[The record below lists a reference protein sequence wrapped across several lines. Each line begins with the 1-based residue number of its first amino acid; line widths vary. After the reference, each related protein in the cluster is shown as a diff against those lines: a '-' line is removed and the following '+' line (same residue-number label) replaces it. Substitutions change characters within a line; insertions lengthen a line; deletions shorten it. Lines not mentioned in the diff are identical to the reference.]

1 MGLPTYLIVILL
13 SGIQAII
20 AAVFFGTTLKRKLS
34 LVKSCAIYSI
44 VIVTAV
50 LIMFERVVQPY
61 RGLITFGLPLIMVFT
76 LFGDSIKNKIIA
88 YTIWMF
94 FSSVTDPVSYYL
106 VHWLDISDPFVNDM
120 VMNAVFSVIY
130 AFSLAIAHQYIKS
143 FKGLPDKKLFIAFL
157 FIPIIQIVTY
167 IYFFYLQFKV
177 GIITF
182 DGVANKYTGDNSF
195 PIFFIAL
202 SLITLVADYVFM
214 RIAIKSVSGIQE
226 KQRLELLEKES
237 ELNYEYYAELQKD
250 AVEMRKYRH
259 DVNNIIQTIR
269 YMVEQ
274 PSDESREEILRIAH
288 QLEKEINEIGLKK
301 YTNNNLVN
309 CILANNEKRFK
320 NKNISCNFNVVFP
333 ETTSISELDICR
345 LLTNI
350 FDNAYNA
357 LAISEV
363 QNKSIFLNIDYKDGY
378 IYLTEE
384 NNISLSSKDVDSQKK
399 KDSHYGLKIIKSI
412 SEKYNGFCEH
422 KINDATF
429 CLKISLQSIPSK

>member
-13 SGIQAII
+13 SGIQAVI
-20 AAVFFGTTLKRKLS
+20 AGTFFGKTLKSKLS
-34 LVKSCAIYSI
+34 FKITCAIYTL
-44 VIVTAV
+44 VIVCAV
-50 LIMFERVVQPY
+50 IIMFERVVQPY
-61 RGLITFGLPLIMVFT
+61 RGLVTFSLPLIMIFT
-76 LFGDSIKNKIIA
+76 LFNDSIKNKVIA
-88 YTIWMF
+88 YIIWMF
-94 FSSVTDPVSYYL
+94 FSCVTDPVSYYL
-106 VHWLDISDPFVNDM
+106 VYWLNIPDPFTSDI
-120 VMNAVFSVIY
+120 VMNVVFSIIY

-182 DGVANKYTGDNSF
+182 DGTANAYSGDNKF
-195 PIFFIAL
+195 PIFFIVL
-202 SLITLVADYVFM
+202 SIVTLAADYVFLH
-214 RIAIKSVSGIQE
+214 IAIKSVGGIQE

-237 ELNYEYYAELQKD
+237 ELNYEYYTELQKD

-269 YMVEQ
+269 YMIEQ
-274 PSDESREEILRIAH
+274 PSDESEEEIIRITH

-309 CILANNEKRFK
+309 CILANNEKRF
-320 NKNISCNFNVVFP
+320 NSNNISCNFNVVFP
-333 ETTSISELDICR
+333 ENTNIPELDICR

-357 LAISEV
+357 LTLSDKTE
-363 QNKSIFLNIDYKDGY
+363 KSISLNIDCLDGY
-378 IYLTEE
+378 IYIAEE
-384 NNISLSSKDVDSQKK
+384 NDTIKGTIAVQSPNK
-399 KDSHYGLKIIKSI
+399 KDSHYGLKIIKEI
-412 SEKYNGFCEH
+412 SEKYDGLFEYKTDDN
-422 KINDATF
+422 KF
-429 CLKISLQSIPSK
+429 CLKVSLKA

>member
-13 SGIQAII
+13 SGIQAVI

-34 LVKSCAIYSI
+34 LIESCTIYSV
-44 VIVTAV
+44 VIVLAV

-61 RGLITFGLPLIMVFT
+61 RGLVTFGLPLIMVFT

-88 YTIWMF
+88 YIIWMF
-94 FSSVTDPVSYYL
+94 FSCVTDPVSYYL
-106 VHWLDISDPFVNDM
+106 VHWLNVSDPFASDM
-120 VMNAVFSVIY
+120 VMNAVFSVMY
-130 AFSLAIAHQYIKS
+130 AFSLAVAHQYIKS

-167 IYFFYLQFKV
+167 IYFFYLQFDV

-182 DGVANKYTGDNSF
+182 DGVANEYTGDSKF
-195 PIFFIAL
+195 PIFFIIL
-202 SLITLVADYVFM
+202 SLVTLAADYVFM
-214 RIAIKSVSGIQE
+214 RISLKSVNGIQE

-237 ELNYEYYAELQKD
+237 ELNYEYYAELQED

-269 YMVEQ
+269 YMIKQ
-274 PSDESREEILRIAH
+274 PSNESKEEILRITD

-309 CILANNEKRFK
+309 CILANNEKRFN
-320 NKNISCNFNVVFP
+320 NKNISCDFNVVFP
-333 ETTSISELDICR
+333 ETTNISELDICR

-357 LAISEV
+357 LATSKASD
-363 QNKSIFLNIDYKDGY
+363 KSISVNIDCKDGY
-378 IYLTEE
+378 IYLKEE
-384 NNISLSSKDVDSQKK
+384 NNTGESTDEQRK
-399 KDSHYGLKIIKSI
+399 KDSHYGLEIIKSI
-412 SEKYNGFCEH
+412 AEKYNGLFESKVKDNKFC
-422 KINDATF
+422 ISVS
-429 CLKISLQSIPSK
+429 LKY

>member
-1 MGLPTYLIVILL
+1 MGLPTYLLVIFL
-13 SGIQAII
+13 SGIQAVI
-20 AAVFFGTTLKRKLS
+20 AAVFFSTTLKRKLS
-34 LVKSCAIYSI
+34 LSKSCIIYAV

-61 RGLITFGLPLIMVFT
+61 RGLVTFGLPLIMVLT
-76 LFGDSIKNKIIA
+76 LFSDTIKNKLIA
-88 YTIWMF
+88 YIVWMF
-94 FSSVTDPVSYYL
+94 FSSITDPISYYL
-106 VHWLDISDPFVNDM
+106 VHWLNITDPFASDM
-120 VMNAVFSVIY
+120 VMNAVFSVMY
-130 AFSLAIAHQYIKS
+130 AFSLAVAHQYIKS

-167 IYFFYLQFKV
+167 IYFFYLQFDV

-182 DGVANKYTGDNSF
+182 DGVANEYTGDSKF
-195 PIFFIAL
+195 PIFFIIL
-202 SLITLVADYVFM
+202 SLVTLAADYVFM
-214 RIAIKSVSGIQE
+214 RISLKSVNGIQE

-269 YMVEQ
+269 YMIEQ
-274 PSDESREEILRIAH
+274 PSDESKEEILRITH

-320 NKNISCNFNVVFP
+320 HKKISCNFNVVFP

-357 LAISEV
+357 LASSEV
-363 QNKSIFLNIDYKDGY
+363 SDKSIILNIDCKDGY
-378 IYLTEE
+378 IYLKEE
-384 NNISLSSKDVDSQKK
+384 NNTAENTDEQRK
-399 KDSHYGLKIIKSI
+399 KDSHYGLEIIKSI
-412 SEKYNGFCEH
+412 AEKYNGAFESKVKDKKFC
-422 KINDATF
+422 INVS
-429 CLKISLQSIPSK
+429 LKY